1 MSSKNFLPAVVQCVY
16 TLEISSSFFYHYA
29 QYDNHTPSCQHVV
42 LSSFL
47 YFSFIHAHPI
57 LFIIHPNSITTL
69 FLAAL
74 ILVQQQHSSVY
85 LKTQG
90 INPDD
95 HPIKQEIARIQLY
108 FKKLKERSNKASSN
122 DNRNDDDD
130 DNHNSSTSSDNSNNS
145 NSVHLNNNTTTANTS
160 QQDSFPTTT
169 TSSTTLPEGDNKK
182 RKNKASDSS
191 KRKKKK

>member
-1 MSSKNFLPAVVQCVY
+1 MNNMMLPSEIEQNILAFNRSLKQVESLVQPLLEQPLTSKTSKLDPESRAKVNLCCAY
-16 TLEISSSFFYHYA
+16 TV
-29 QYDNHTPSCQHVV
+29 N
-42 LSSFL
+42 
-47 YFSFIHAHPI
+47 
-57 LFIIHPNSITTL
+57 TL
-69 FLAAL
+69 FYL
-74 ILVQQQHSSVY
+74 Y